1 MNIYNDINQERGSK
15 GIVRKLLCAAFLI
28 SHFSFLI
35 SLTSCSDDLI
45 DKPSSEVDEYL
56 LMRGYNEEQ
65 IKMQRFGYAYNAA
78 GNVMDDSSFS
88 AKPIINMNLLRE
100 AEKKYGII
108 VSSERRHYT
117 SVDIFSGNT
126 IQELGHEETKYTI
139 GENNLIGGGKFYR
152 KNTTVYSNHWTSCY
166 KAHMFIKHVMASN
179 TIDVGIL
186 RCLNLDDLN
195 SKENVLAEDFR
206 KAVADLVKIGEGGID
221 VTTATKFSEKYGT
234 HIVVSSNLG
243 GMIELQMEINRDSC
257 VDKEYTTTT
266 VAQMILGKEVVKTSV
281 PMYLKPVETKTVV
294 EYQGQINVKGGID
307 SICSKL
313 HRTFDQKRASVV
325 KIGDGD
331 YYKWATTISIA
342 PESYNATFIGGRYLP
357 LYELFEDA
365 NTRRTLRKV
374 YETYLKTEAPTQEI
388 YEPAYGVL
396 PVQGNYGHD
405 VRVASTGTDKAAILC
420 YEYVPSIRSDK
431 PCTVAYPLIRDKYGD
446 SRPYLY
452 AGLFVGDE
460 SHRPGRVIWEGSASK
475 YIPNDSIYEKSDTA
489 YIRELFDENTHA
501 LKQVYF
507 YWNAVHPQ
515 PCPAYKDKTLA
526 NYTTT
531 VFKAQPAA
539 LQESTTFAKVAS
551 TFWSVRPVHLKTDNL
566 QKYWKEDSL
575 FVNGFAGIRNKD
587 YEGVM
592 LNLQPI
598 NNIQQNYFYCL
609 LDGGRNILRVE
620 QPTNDSD
627 GNKRWTLAVNQS
639 MAALGLNDYLPDVQQ
654 SQSITKM
661 LGNRMS
667 IFYDH
672 SYDGR
677 NRLGLDWPT
686 GYYVIS
692 HVTVPSMATTPTQ
705 NDSQG
710 MPILTNDV
718 GQARIMRLSGSGTDL
733 LLEYPEYVSSFN
745 YSNQQ
750 FFKYFPLYITVEEF

>member
-609 LDGGRNILRVE
+609 LDGGCNILRVE

-733 LLEYPEYVSSFN
+733 LLDYTEYVRAFN
-745 YSNQQ
+745 YSDQL
-750 FFKYFPLYITVEEF
+750 FFKFFPIYITINKF